1 MTKKATNKTC
11 FILLFL
17 FILLTGLTCMYSY
30 YIYIC
35 LSKHENDLVLM
46 ILRCY
51 YYLKYNRLILNRKRF
66 LYEYNN
72 NFKQKR
78 VNAYALKKKEKRA
91 RSL

>member
-1 MTKKATNKTC
+1 MKENYVNWN
-11 FILLFL
+11 LLLVSLELSRFHV
-17 FILLTGLTCMYSY
+17 LTDK

>member
-1 MTKKATNKTC
+1 
-11 FILLFL
+11 
-17 FILLTGLTCMYSY
+17 MYSY

-35 LSKHENDLVLM
+35 LSKYEKRLSSNDTTLLLLFK
-46 ILRCY
+46 IEP
-51 YYLKYNRLILNRKRF
+51 LILNRKRF
-66 LYEYNN
+66 PYEHNN

>member
-1 MTKKATNKTC
+1 
-11 FILLFL
+11 
-17 FILLTGLTCMYSY
+17 MYSY

-35 LSKHENDLVLM
+35 LSKHENDLVPM

>member
-1 MTKKATNKTC
+1 
-11 FILLFL
+11 
-17 FILLTGLTCMYSY
+17 MYSY

-35 LSKHENDLVLM
+35 LSKYEKRLSSNDTTLLLLFK
-46 ILRCY
+46 IEP
-51 YYLKYNRLILNRKRF
+51 F
-66 LYEYNN
+66 DNN

>member
-1 MTKKATNKTC
+1 
-11 FILLFL
+11 
-17 FILLTGLTCMYSY
+17 
-30 YIYIC
+30 
-35 LSKHENDLVLM
+35 M

-78 VNAYALKKKEKRA
+78 VNAYALKKREPDLSKKSMKIKKA
-91 RSL
+91 QM

>member
-1 MTKKATNKTC
+1 
-11 FILLFL
+11 
-17 FILLTGLTCMYSY
+17 MYSY

-72 NFKQKR
+72 NFKQKKSKC
-78 VNAYALKKKEKRA
+78 LCTKKERKESPISLKRV
-91 RSL
+91 

>member
-1 MTKKATNKTC
+1 
-11 FILLFL
+11 
-17 FILLTGLTCMYSY
+17 MYSY
-30 YIYIC
+30 YIYIFVC
-35 LSKHENDLVLM
+35 QNMKNDLVLM

>member
-1 MTKKATNKTC
+1 MSEKISLDSSELVC
-11 FILLFL
+11 IV
-17 FILLTGLTCMYSY
+17 I
-30 YIYIC
+30 IYIC

>member
-1 MTKKATNKTC
+1 
-11 FILLFL
+11 
-17 FILLTGLTCMYSY
+17 MYSY

-72 NFKQKR
+72 NLKQKR